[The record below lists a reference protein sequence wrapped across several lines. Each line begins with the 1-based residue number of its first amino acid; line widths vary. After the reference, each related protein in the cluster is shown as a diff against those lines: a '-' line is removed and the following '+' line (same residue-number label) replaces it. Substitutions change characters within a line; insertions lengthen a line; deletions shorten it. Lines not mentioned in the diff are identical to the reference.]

1 MSVYDH
7 RDKPAYDFYPV
18 NSEYSENPYILSWWS
33 SEHDKL
39 VSKLIDEWQ
48 WDWPWHVT
56 DEVKKITP
64 SQTIEDWRAK
74 DPICR
79 RRSWYNVIMNFALS
93 RAQVQGLTAK
103 VRKPLK
109 KICPLCNQEFVE
121 NSLPAPLVIRLGING
136 LDFCSPCLQSIV
148 FKGTGNPS
156 LSKEQILEYLRN
168 LTNALQ
174 QIPHQGFGEGM
185 EDLRYLDR
193 HERLEIVKLL
203 RDKPSVV
210 RVKQLFGSWLKA
222 LIDAGVLEDET
233 RKTSRGTQCM
243 ARDGH
248 VCYSL
253 VEKTI
258 DDYLFH
264 HKIPH
269 KKEPMYPDSNMRADF
284 LVGSVFIEYF
294 GLKGDPGYDAKTK
307 TKEKLCSDHS
317 ITLIPLYP
325 EDLVSMSKFEKKI
338 SNILKAI

>member
-1 MSVYDH
+1 MSVYDQ
-7 RDKPAYDFYPV
+7 RDKPSYDFYPI
-18 NSEYSENPYILSWWS
+18 SPEYSNNPYILSWWS

-39 VSKLIDEWQ
+39 VSSLIDEWQ

-74 DPICR
+74 DPMCR
-79 RRSWYNVIMNFALS
+79 SYAWYNVIMFFALS

-103 VRKPLK
+103 IRKPHK
-109 KICPLCNQEFVE
+109 KVCPLCNQEFIE
-121 NSLPAPLVIRLGING
+121 SSLPAPLVTRLGING

-148 FKGTGNPS
+148 FPGTGNPS

-185 EDLRYLDR
+185 EDLRYLDK
-193 HERLEIVKLL
+193 HERIEIIKLL
-203 RDKPSVV
+203 RDKPSVG

-233 RKTSRGTQCM
+233 RKTSRGTQCI

-248 VCYSL
+248 ICYSL

-258 DDYLFH
+258 DDYLFC
-264 HKIPH
+264 HKLPH
-269 KKEPMYPDSNMRADF
+269 EKEPMYPGSNMRADF

-294 GLKGDPGYDAKTK
+294 GLKGDPEYDAKTK
-307 TKEKLCSDHS
+307 TKEKLCSDHG

-325 EDLVSMSKFEKKI
+325 EDLVNMRKFEKKI